1 MRSGG
6 GLVHRFFV
14 GFSLLGANE
23 VTIEGDDSA
32 HIARVLRLSD
42 GDEITVCDSDGFD
55 SVCSLTYV
63 SPSKAVAQILS
74 RTQSLNEPQIKVSI
88 FQGVPKGDKLDT
100 VVQKCTELGAVKIV
114 PFDAKRSVAKIKDA
128 EKKRERMQKIAYE
141 ASKQSKRAFIPE
153 ILPVMS
159 FKDAIENAKNADIC
173 IIAYEEE
180 KSQSI
185 KEVLMK
191 NKSAKTVSIFIGPEG
206 GFSPEEIEF
215 AKSNGFQSVL
225 MGPRILRTETA
236 PLAAL
241 TAVMYELGDW

>member
-14 GFSLLGANE
+14 GYSLAGANE
-23 VTIEGDDSA
+23 VTIEGDDAA
-32 HIARVLRLSD
+32 HISRVLRLSD

-55 SVCSLTYV
+55 SVCSLTSV

-88 FQGVPKGDKLDT
+88 YQGVPKGDKLDT

-141 ASKQSKRAFIPE
+141 ASKQSKRAFVPE
-153 ILPVMS
+153 VVPVMN
-159 FKDAIENAKNADIC
+159 FKDAVQAAKDDDLL

-185 KEVLMK
+185 KEVLRK
-191 NKSAKTVSIFIGPEG
+191 NKSAKTISIFIGPEG

-215 AKSNGFQSVL
+215 AKANGFESVL